1 MEIKRLFAF
10 TKRFSKISEE
20 LPDVKIHE
28 EIIES
33 ANIPEKIKFKCDLCS
48 SSFKKEI
55 TLQKH
60 KNTKHDPNYCSPKK
74 KIGEGSFGY
83 AFDVRP
89 GQEAA
94 AESLRLEW
102 REKNMDDYNLNDKC
116 EKDDHENSMID
127 EKSKESDFLDAEDYF

>member
-1 MEIKRLFAF
+1 MLSAF
-10 TKRFSKISEE
+10 NKMFNKKSEKV
-20 LPDVKIHE
+20 PAVQIHE

-60 KNTKHDPNYCSPKK
+60 NNTRHDPNYCSPKE
-74 KIGEGSFGY
+74 KIGEGRFGY
-83 AFDVRP
+83 NFDVRP

-94 AESLRLEW
+94 AESLGLEW
-102 REKNMDDYNLNDKC
+102 TKKKKDDYNLKEK
-116 EKDDHENSMID
+116 EKDVSHDKYERYDHGNSITD
-127 EKSKESDFLDAEDYF
+127 DKSNESNF